1 MRRAALLGAAAAAFP
16 RGPGTGRGYGH
27 APGPG
32 PGQGPTYR
40 QGQSPAPRRR
50 EYFYWVDTHGRL
62 YLDDAKVKNFIT
74 CFKDER
80 FLAFF
85 FRQLQPNRS
94 GRYEDAFPFLS
105 PCGPEHNFVRCQ
117 DVPIVFTRVLA
128 GDKGNA
134 ALLSYCG
141 GGERLVVP
149 FQPQFLTFCPENGR
163 LYHPAPEGAGG
174 VGLVRSALVE
184 EWGEGF
190 EYGAGGAVPTHFVWG
205 GQRYELGHP
214 LLGRL
219 QGRGV
224 GSGGAQSAGRG

>member
-1 MRRAALLGAAAAAFP
+1 MNRAASVRSVLITNRTGTAAAAAYRHRQSP
-16 RGPGTGRGYGH
+16 AGGTAAG
-27 APGPG
+27 AA
-32 PGQGPTYR
+32 YR

-94 GRYEDAFPFLS
+94 GRYEDSFPFMS

-117 DVPIVFTRVLA
+117 DVPIVFTRVLE
-128 GDKGNA
+128 GERKGEA

-149 FQPQFLTFCPENGR
+149 FRPQCLTFCPENGR
-163 LYHPAPEGAGG
+163 LYHPGPRGEGG

-184 EWGEGF
+184 EWGDGF
-190 EYGAGGAVPTHFVWG
+190 DWGTPCWG
-205 GQRYELGHP
+205 G
-214 LLGRL
+214 
-219 QGRGV
+219 
-224 GSGGAQSAGRG
+224 